1 MNEIFLSY
9 RRADERGTT
18 GRLYDHLAQAFGKE
32 AIFYDVEKIPRGV
45 DFREYIDQ
53 TIRKCKVVL
62 VVIGPIWAT
71 LADSSGRRLDQAND
85 PVRIEVETALRW
97 NKKIIPV
104 LTDDARM
111 PAEADLPT
119 TIERLAAQNASQMHN
134 NQYFEQDINTL
145 LDDIT
150 RMGVA
155 RRVQGPIINPPPAG
169 FNVKTAAAI
178 ISVPLIVITLG
189 VIAMIA
195 AGYFAFNAI
204 GGTSFFSGY
213 ASNGAHTT
221 LTSFCNALRNH
232 DYNTAYS
239 DMDSNLQRTVG
250 NPGNI
255 AGSLIKDGFGKPVT
269 VAGCQPFGSG
279 PVDGFYHESGAT
291 ANDLV
296 EFNANKE
303 DGSGATETVN
313 KTVFFAKVNG
323 AWKLDRIQDQL
334 DALPARERNS

>member
-32 AIFYDVEKIPRGV
+32 AIFYDVETIPRGV

-53 TIRKCKVVL
+53 TIRTCKVVL
-62 VVIGPIWAT
+62 VVIGPVWAT
-71 LADSSGRRLDQAND
+71 LTDAKGRRLDQVND

-111 PAEADLPT
+111 PAEADLPA
-119 TIERLAAQNASQMHN
+119 TIERLASQNASQMHN

-155 RRVQGPIINPPPAG
+155 RRVQGPIINPPSAG

-178 ISVPLIVITLG
+178 ASVPLIFITLG
-189 VIAMIA
+189 VVAMLA
-195 AGYFAFNAI
+195 VGYFAFNAL
-204 GGTSFFSGY
+204 GGSGLFSGY
-213 ASNGAHTT
+213 ASNGAHGV
-221 LTSFCNALRNH
+221 LTSFCKALQNH

-250 NPGNI
+250 NPSNI
-255 AGSLIKDGFGKPVT
+255 AGSLMKDFFGNSVT
-269 VAGCQPFGSG
+269 VVGCQPFASG
-279 PVDGFYHESGAT
+279 PIDGFYHESGDT

-296 EFNANKE
+296 EFNANKA
-303 DGSGATETVN
+303 DGSTETVR
-313 KTVFFAKVNG
+313 KTVFFVKVNG
-323 AWKLDRIQDQL
+323 AWKLDRIQE
-334 DALPARERNS
+334 P